1 MIEFEVIVNGKS
13 HVISTDL
20 YLKIVELCNI
30 CPHYEKDEGDI
41 LFQSMPPE
49 EYIAL
54 IDNIN
59 GFVHDIQLNG
69 DFSFYFY
76 DEDNL
81 KQVVLNYDKSLEL
94 KRILSE

>member
-1 MIEFEVIVNGKS
+1 MIEFEVIINGKS

-20 YLKIVELCNI
+20 YLKIVELCNT
-30 CPHYEKDEGDI
+30 CPCYEKDDGDI
-41 LFQSMPPE
+41 LFQSMAME
-49 EYIAL
+49 EYVML

-81 KQVVLNYDKSLEL
+81 KQVVLDYDKSLEL
-94 KRILSE
+94 KRLLSK